1 MVFKIGCKV
10 TAFLLY
16 TQVFFKK
23 NTTNFCQNVTK
34 NRLPSCIYEKKAVPL
49 HPKFKQL

>member
-10 TAFLLY
+10 TAFLEH
-16 TQVFFKK
+16 TQFFETK
-23 NTTNFCQNVTK
+23 NATNLCKNVTK
-34 NRLPSCIYEKKAVPL
+34 NRLPSCMYEKKAVPL